1 VVARVMYRLFAAKSP
16 PMLTPDR
23 QARSHEVKERERKPA
38 APLNWPTSLLYNT
51 PLLPTRTLSRRA
63 IHPMKAGETVMRSSH
78 SLMPFLAPT
87 AYRQPARR
95 AVFSQCR
102 AQPMQVTASR
112 SFATSMRRR
121 QDNDAFSGI
130 KSSPQRPAKTTT
142 ASQDISSILDGALD
156 MKKGTPTTPAGRT
169 SRFASN
175 SAQGT
180 SSPARAQ
187 LTADKNSS
195 RTSMDDLM
203 MQFTDR
209 SNIGGKRDVAGSLN
223 PRGNRSGPPP
233 VAQPAPM
240 KLGPT
245 LGRTVYVDTTRGI
258 DVARAFRSMEIQVG
272 RNQVRRDFNRQRF
285 HERGGTK
292 RKRLHSERW
301 RRRFKQGFQAAVKR
315 VLKMRKQGW

>member
-1 VVARVMYRLFAAKSP
+1 MCQLFAAKSP

-23 QARSHEVKERERKPA
+23 QARRHEVKGYERKPA

-51 PLLPTRTLSRRA
+51 PHPLTRTLSRA
-63 IHPMKAGETVMRSSH
+63 AMDLMKAGETVMRSSH

-102 AQPMQVTASR
+102 
-112 SFATSMRRR
+112 
-121 QDNDAFSGI
+121 AFSGI

-175 SAQGT
+175 NAQST

-187 LTADKNSS
+187 LAADKNSS

-223 PRGNRSGPPP
+223 PRGNRTGPPP

>member
-1 VVARVMYRLFAAKSP
+1 
-16 PMLTPDR
+16 
-23 QARSHEVKERERKPA
+23 
-38 APLNWPTSLLYNT
+38 
-51 PLLPTRTLSRRA
+51 
-63 IHPMKAGETVMRSSH
+63 
-78 SLMPFLAPT
+78 
-87 AYRQPARR
+87 
-95 AVFSQCR
+95 
-102 AQPMQVTASR
+102 
-112 SFATSMRRR
+112 
-121 QDNDAFSGI
+121 
-130 KSSPQRPAKTTT
+130 
-142 ASQDISSILDGALD
+142 
-156 MKKGTPTTPAGRT
+156 
-169 SRFASN
+169 
-175 SAQGT
+175 
-180 SSPARAQ
+180 
-187 LTADKNSS
+187 
-195 RTSMDDLM
+195 

-223 PRGNRSGPPP
+223 PRGNRTGPPP

>member
-1 VVARVMYRLFAAKSP
+1 
-16 PMLTPDR
+16 
-23 QARSHEVKERERKPA
+23 
-38 APLNWPTSLLYNT
+38 
-51 PLLPTRTLSRRA
+51 
-63 IHPMKAGETVMRSSH
+63 MRSSH

-102 AQPMQVTASR
+102 AQPVQAAASR

-121 QDNDAFSGI
+121 QDDSAASGVQN
-130 KSSPQRPAKTTT
+130 SPPQPAKPTT
-142 ASQDISSILDGALD
+142 ASQEISSILDGALD
-156 MKKGTPTTPAGRT
+156 MKKGTPTAPTGRT

-175 SAQGT
+175 NAQRT

-187 LTADKNSS
+187 LDADKQGS
-195 RTSMDDLM
+195 SMDDLLA
-203 MQFTDR
+203 QLQVPKST
-209 SNIGGKRDVAGSLN
+209 GKRDIAGSLN
-223 PRGNRSGPPP
+223 PRGRSGPPP
-233 VAQPAPM
+233 TPQPAPM

-245 LGRTVYVDTTRGI
+245 LGRTVYVDNQRGI
-258 DVARAFRSMEIQVG
+258 DVARAFRSMEIQVA
-272 RNQVRRDFNRQRF
+272 RNQVRKDFNRQRF

-301 RRRFKQGFQAAVKR
+301 RRRFKLGFQATVKR